1 MVRINNKYL
10 RIISLGVIIIT
21 ILFIDMGEVAAQCQ
35 ACKSTVESNLAD
47 GGSTGLGL
55 NQGILYL
62 LAMPYIM
69 IVSIGAIWF
78 FKYRNKK
85 QQLQNA

>member
-1 MVRINNKYL
+1 MVRINTKYSK
-10 RIISLGVIIIT
+10 IAVIGVIIVT
-21 ILFIDMGEVAAQCQ
+21 ILVSNFGEVAAQCQ

-47 GGSTGLGL
+47 GGTSGLGL

-78 FKYRNKK
+78 FRYRNKK
-85 QQLQNA
+85 QQLQNV

>member
-1 MVRINNKYL
+1 MVRTKKKYL
-10 RIISLGVIIIT
+10 KFAFVGVIIVT
-21 ILFIDMGEVAAQCQ
+21 LLLVNSGEVAAQCQ

-47 GGSTGLGL
+47 GGTSGLGL
-55 NQGILYL
+55 NHGILYL

-78 FKYRNKK
+78 FRYRNKK

>member
-1 MVRINNKYL
+1 MVRFNKKYL
-10 RIISLGVIIIT
+10 RTVSIGVIIIT
-21 ILFIDMGEVAAQCQ
+21 FLSLNLGEVAAQCQ